1 MSEILDKD
9 YEGGL
14 SRRQLF
20 RGAGAAALGAAL
32 ISAGGLSLASA
43 ALAKEAASPWPYKK
57 LDVDEVGRIAYENY
71 FTKFCAGTVA
81 RGLLFPLRDKVG
93 GPYGSFPIDI
103 VDWAHGGVAGWG
115 TVCGT
120 LPGAGIVVGLVA
132 GDQAENIVNDL
143 MFWYSENNL
152 PIYKPARVIKAAIA
166 NRSVSGTPMCHIS
179 VGKWMKKEGVGFF
192 TPQRMDRCARLSAD
206 IAMHTARLLN
216 ALAEGK
222 YVPSHK
228 ALANVKQ
235 FGITAQLNCTDCHGS
250 AVPGVPGS

>member
-1 MSEILDKD
+1 MFDIFQKD
-9 YEGGL
+9 CEGGL
-14 SRRQLF
+14 SRRRLIT
-20 RGAGAAALGAAL
+20 GAGKAVLGAAL
-32 ISAGGLSLASA
+32 ISAGGLSLPGT
-43 ALAKEAASPWPYKK
+43 ALGKEESTWPYRK
-57 LDVDEVGRIAYENY
+57 LDLDEVGRIAYETY

-81 RGLLFPLRDKVG
+81 RGLLIPLKNKVG
-93 GPYGSFPIDI
+93 RPYGSFPMDI

-120 LPGAGIVVGLVA
+120 LTGAGIVTGLVA
-132 GDQAENIVNDL
+132 GEHAENIVNDL
-143 MFWYSENNL
+143 MFWYSENDL
-152 PIYKPARVIKAAIA
+152 PIYKPAKPVKAAIR
-166 NRSVSGTPMCHIS
+166 NQSVSGTPLCHVS

-192 TPQRMDRCARLSAD
+192 TPERMDRCARLSAD
-206 IAMHTARLLN
+206 IAMQTARLLN

-235 FGITAQLNCTDCHGS
+235 FGITAQLNCNECHGS